1 MPRQPIELKGSMLHP
16 VTWLGWLVA
25 ALVALSMTRNPLYL
39 ILILLC
45 LALVKAGVCTRNE
58 SPPMPVSLLRFGLIV
73 TTTAT
78 LFNAAIARA
87 GTTTLFTLPAFLPV
101 IGGAVTLEAFVF
113 GALNGLTLTGFYA
126 AFMVMNTALS
136 VRTLIRFIPRAFT
149 PVAVV
154 VSIAV
159 AFVPTTL
166 QQFRQI
172 REAQAIRGHRISKLR
187 DWAPLIMPLLISG
200 LERALQLAEAM
211 TARGFAASHNQA
223 HDQRTQ
229 IALVVGLTALLGGW
243 VLRLAW
249 QLNGLGMLLMI
260 AGAGVLL
267 GALVVAGRRVPR
279 TSYRVEPW
287 IWRDAVVL
295 GGAALVIGIFL
306 LQLPGI
312 DQSSLF
318 YTPYPTLQSPAFVPL
333 IGFATLALT
342 LPAIVHEGHQSQTAQ
357 TTVIKQ
363 ERRSGQ

>member
-1 MPRQPIELKGSMLHP
+1 MLHP
-16 VTWLGWLVA
+16 LAWLGWLVA
-25 ALVALSMTRNPLYL
+25 ALVALSVTRNPLYL
-39 ILILLC
+39 CLILLC
-45 LALVKAGVCTRNE
+45 LALVKAGVRTRNE
-58 SPPMPVSLLRFGLIV
+58 AQPMPLSLLRFGLIV

-101 IGGAVTLEAFVF
+101 IGGAVTLEAFIF
-113 GALNGLTLTGFYA
+113 GALNGLALTGFYA

-172 REAQAIRGHRISKLR
+172 REAQAIRGHRIRKLR
-187 DWAPLIMPLLISG
+187 DWAPLLMPLLISG

-211 TARGFAASHNQA
+211 TARGFAANRNQA
-223 HDQRTQ
+223 QGQSTQ
-229 IALVVGLTALLGGW
+229 IALVVGLAALLGGW
-243 VLRLAW
+243 LLRLAW
-249 QLNGLGMLLMI
+249 QLDALGMALMI
-260 AGAGVLL
+260 VGAGALL
-267 GALVVAGRRVPR
+267 GALIVTGRRVPR

-287 IWRDAVVL
+287 TWRDGGVL

-312 DQSSLF
+312 DRSSLF
-318 YTPYPTLQSPAFVPL
+318 YAPYPTLQSPAFAPL

-342 LPAIVHEGHQSQTAQ
+342 LPAILQEGRQSQTVQ
-357 TTVIKQ
+357 TAVIKQ